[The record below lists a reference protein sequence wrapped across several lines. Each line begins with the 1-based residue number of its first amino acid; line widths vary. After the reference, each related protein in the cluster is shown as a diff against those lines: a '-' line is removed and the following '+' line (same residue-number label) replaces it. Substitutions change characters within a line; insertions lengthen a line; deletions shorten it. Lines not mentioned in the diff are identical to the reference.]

1 MRISFNIIIFCIIF
15 TTQFANSQSKL
26 SLLAGGY
33 YNGNFLNEDAS
44 GIGLS
49 LGLDYELN
57 PNISVELRARYG
69 YYSFDDGTKWKSND
83 DGTWSSPQNTN
94 KPRIEYK
101 LYSPKIGIV
110 PKYHLSLDDFFDGIS
125 VFLENAFSV
134 GLMTGTFEYNGLPY
148 AKKSFTEPIFCYNI
162 GLGIEMGREF
172 TKWKFPFQVSF
183 AFSTLN
189 FRKKIIKHQPENYQG
204 WIPDQSAL
212 FVFNGLFKIPFRKK

>member
-15 TTQFANSQSKL
+15 TSHFANSQSKF
-26 SLLAGGY
+26 SLLAGAH
-33 YNGNFLNEDAS
+33 YN
-44 GIGLS
+44 GIGLDYEVGGAGLI

-57 PNISVELRARYG
+57 PNISVELRTRNGIYA
-69 YYSFDDGTKWKSND
+69 FDDGPKRTRND
-83 DGTWSSPQNTN
+83 NGTWSSPQNEN
-94 KPRIEYK
+94 KPRIEYS
-101 LYSPKIGIV
+101 LYSPQIGIV

-189 FRKKIIKHQPENYQG
+189 FRKNIIKHQPENYQG

-212 FVFNGLFKIPFRKK
+212 FVFNGLFKIPLRKK